1 MEKKE
6 YVNPDYVNSKYVY
19 DYMYRVDLS
28 YDHLKLLQKYLDEI
42 KDIDERDLIMFNE
55 MKQIVNNPKE
65 IKRSVDKMIAMD
77 KAREAK
83 TNRIKEKINNA
94 INLLRLEQ
102 KKFTHYSV
110 AKAAN
115 VAYMTV
121 RKHISQEKLDE
132 LNKG

>member
-6 YVNPDYVNSKYVY
+6 YVNPDYVDSKYVY
-19 DYMYRVDLS
+19 DYIYRVDLS

-65 IKRSVDKMIAMD
+65 IKRSVSKMVAMD
-77 KAREAK
+77 KAREVK
-83 TNRIKEKINNA
+83 TDRVKEKISNA

-102 KKFTHYSV
+102 KKFTHYSI

-115 VAYMTV
+115 IAYMTV
-121 RKHISQEKLDE
+121 RKHISQERLDE